1 MTYEEPVHRA
11 NADGSTSLDQSRL
24 NLKQGHVAL
33 LGDQLTDEAAMCLD
47 LARMAITAARLGHGL
62 IVLQRTSP
70 PADRARHAHPEPCG
84 RRTATQPIINRC
96 ENPVPKIL

>member
-1 MTYEEPVHRA
+1 
-11 NADGSTSLDQSRL
+11 
-24 NLKQGHVAL
+24 
-33 LGDQLTDEAAMCLD
+33 
-47 LARMAITAARLGHGL
+47 MAITAARLGHGL